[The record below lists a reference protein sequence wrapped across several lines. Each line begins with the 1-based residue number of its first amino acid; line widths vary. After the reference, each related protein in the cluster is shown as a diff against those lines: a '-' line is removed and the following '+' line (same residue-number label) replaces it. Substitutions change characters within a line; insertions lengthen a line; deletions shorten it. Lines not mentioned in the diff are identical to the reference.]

1 MRMWRPSRKLS
12 PPSAVIASGT
22 SDARSFTLRAVTV
35 MAPSSPAE
43 TGSAPR
49 AAGTAADAS
58 SASALAVANI
68 TAEAQTVRRNRG
80 FGSGRRAM
88 VTTF

>member
-1 MRMWRPSRKLS
+1 
-12 PPSAVIASGT
+12 
-22 SDARSFTLRAVTV
+22 
-35 MAPSSPAE
+35 
-43 TGSAPR
+43 
-49 AAGTAADAS
+49 
-58 SASALAVANI
+58 VANI